1 MANVLHVLPDLDGDE
16 LGYVQLLVADMTEEE
31 AMQFALMYRARRKDP
46 QMILILTLVGFL
58 GFAGIQRFVVGH
70 IGLGVLY
77 ILTAGLCFV
86 GIIVDLV
93 NYRRIA
99 SDYNQKQAYEVALI
113 MRRFTA
119 PRAA

>member
-16 LGYVQLLVADMTEEE
+16 LGYVQLLMADMTEEE

-46 QMILILTLVGFL
+46 QMILILTLIGFL
-58 GFAGIQRFVVGH
+58 GFAGIQRFVVGQ

-77 ILTAGLCFV
+77 FFTGGLCLIGV
-86 GIIVDLV
+86 IVDLV

-113 MRRFTA
+113 MRRFAA
-119 PRAA
+119 PRAS

>member
-16 LGYVQLLVADMTEEE
+16 LGYAQLLVADMTEEE

-46 QMILILTLVGFL
+46 QMILILTLIGFL
-58 GFAGIQRFVVGH
+58 GFAGIQRFVVGQ
-70 IGLGVLY
+70 IGLGILY
-77 ILTAGLCFV
+77 FFTGGLCLIGV
-86 GIIVDLV
+86 IVDLV

-113 MRRFTA
+113 MRRFAA
-119 PRAA
+119 PRAS

>member
-16 LGYVQLLVADMTEEE
+16 LGYAQMLVADMTEEE

-46 QMILILTLVGFL
+46 QMILILTLIGFL
-58 GFAGIQRFVVGH
+58 GFAGIQRFVVGQ
-70 IGLGVLY
+70 IGLGILY
-77 ILTAGLCFV
+77 FFTGGLCLIGV
-86 GIIVDLV
+86 IVDLV

-113 MRRFTA
+113 MRRFAA
-119 PRAA
+119 PRAS

>member
-16 LGYVQLLVADMTEEE
+16 LGYAQILVADMTEEE

-46 QMILILTLVGFL
+46 QMILILTLIGFL
-58 GFAGIQRFVVGH
+58 GFAGIQRFVVGQ
-70 IGLGVLY
+70 IGLGILY
-77 ILTAGLCFV
+77 FFTGGLCLIGV
-86 GIIVDLV
+86 IVDLV

-113 MRRFTA
+113 MRRFAA
-119 PRAA
+119 PRAS